1 MFCKLKPNLTSSLD
15 IPATR
20 MFIMSIM
27 DTTFTINQVAQEVG
41 LTTKTIRYYESLK
54 VIEPAKRKS
63 NKYREYTTLDI
74 SRLRLVKQARALGLS
89 LTEIKP
95 LVKHCIDGNCEE
107 LKSSLVVHLPKYIA
121 SIQTKMD
128 ELQQLKQQL
137 EHLSSILN
145 SRSENTSKNC
155 KNCCGV
161 IDEMEQLHTKGL
173 QA

>member
-1 MFCKLKPNLTSSLD
+1 
-15 IPATR
+15 
-20 MFIMSIM
+20 M
-27 DTTFTINQVAQEVG
+27 DTTFTIQQVADEVG

-54 VIEPAKRKS
+54 IIEPAKRKS

-89 LTEIKP
+89 LGEIKP
-95 LVKHCIDGNCEE
+95 LVKHCIDGNCEQ

-128 ELQQLKQQL
+128 ELRQLKQQL
-137 EHLSSILN
+137 ESLN
-145 SRSENTSKNC
+145 SSLNSPSEITSINC
-155 KNCCGV
+155 KNCCSV
-161 IDEMEQLHTKGL
+161 IEEMEQINTKGS